1 MDLGPLH
8 GDGDGDGL
16 ASVGPRSVLGHYTS
30 RPSEIHLKARPAGAW
45 ENCMSMEE
53 PHAHMTEPTESI
65 SAFFVYFN
73 FGLFFSLSVHQFS
86 SYQSDSGYLV
96 PRFL

>member
-65 SAFFVYFN
+65 SAFFCLLQLRLVL
-73 FGLFFSLSVHQFS
+73 LFVCSPILVLSV
-86 SYQSDSGYLV
+86 
-96 PRFL
+96 